1 MKTETKVGTTST
13 AHYNQHSN
21 PSDEVVLV
29 NGYEKK
35 DSLELWIP
43 ENLNIDR
50 ILDENPPE
58 FEFKKDKM
66 VYILHLIHS
75 IPSAKKDM
83 IDNYTGY
90 TPISR
95 EILGRVIKNNR
106 QYVNYLKDQNI
117 VEEDNYVVGTKSR
130 GLRFTSR
137 YRTKI
142 AQVEIHDWCLIKN
155 LLYLRKKVDNENTQK
170 LSFMK
175 QWFSDLTVDIE
186 GAKKYL
192 DEEYEKDKLNP
203 ECKYPELRYNSRL
216 LTIQNLE
223 STKSRPLFFVDTTSG
238 RLHTYL
244 TQLKSELRKFVKYKG
259 KTLYSIDIVNS
270 QPYFSTSLLNV
281 KEYENNKMVER
292 ITTVLTRNKLNSEV
306 ITIMLGVLIKSIES
320 EEDVLLFKG
329 IVQSGKFYEEFG
341 KILVENGIIE
351 NGSDPKKIR
360 KIVKEI
366 TFQTFFSKNISVR
379 YLENVKIFK
388 EFFPN
393 VYKVFC
399 GIKETHHPTLAI
411 ILQNLEADL
420 ILHQVCTFIKTS
432 RPQIPLFTLHDSIIT
447 TEEHVKYVQK
457 VMQRILKTHLGTA
470 PELDTKPWE

>member
-1 MKTETKVGTTST
+1 MKPEKKVGTTST

-35 DSLELWIP
+35 DSLKLWIP
-43 ENLNIDR
+43 ENLDIDR
-50 ILDENPPE
+50 ILRETPPD
-58 FEFKKDKM
+58 FNFKRDKV
-66 VYILHLIHS
+66 VYILHLIYS
-75 IPSAKKDM
+75 IPSAKKDL

-106 QYVNYLKDQNI
+106 QYINYLKDQNI
-117 VEEDNYVVGTKSR
+117 VEEDNYIVGSKSR

-142 AQVEIHDWCLIKN
+142 APVEIHDWCLIKN

-175 QWFSDLTVDIE
+175 QWFSNLTVDIE
-186 GAKKYL
+186 GAKRYL

-216 LTIQNLE
+216 LTVQNLE
-223 STKSRPLFFVDTTSG
+223 STKSSPLFFVDSTSG

-270 QPYFSTSLLNV
+270 QPYFSISLLNT
-281 KEYENNKMVER
+281 KEYKTNKMVER
-292 ITTVLTRNKLNSEV
+292 ITTVLTRQGHNPEV
-306 ITIMLGVLIKSIES
+306 ITIMLGVLLKSIEN
-320 EEDVLLFKG
+320 EEDVELFKK
-329 IVQSGKFYEEFG
+329 IVESGNFYEEFG
-341 KILVENGIIE
+341 KILIENGIVE
-351 NGSDPKKIR
+351 N
-360 KIVKEI
+360 VKETNIRSLVKNI
-366 TFQTFFSKNISVR
+366 TFHTLFSKNSSEKYSKNIKAFAQV
-379 YLENVKIFK
+379 
-388 EFFPN
+388 FPN
-393 VYKVFC
+393 VFKVFKAT
-399 GIKETHHPTLAI
+399 KETHHPTLAI

-420 ILHQVCTFIKTS
+420 ILHKICVFINAYK
-432 RPQIPLFTLHDSIIT
+432 PHIPIFTLHDSIIT
-447 TEEHVKYVQK
+447 TAEHVKYVNK
-457 VMQRILKTHLGTA
+457 IMQRILKNHLGTE
-470 PELDTKPWE
+470 PKLKVEPWE